1 MKIEEKYK
9 QRFRRRLLSWYEK
22 HRRDMPWRETDDPY
36 KIWVSEIMLQ
46 QTQVSTVKPYYRAFV
61 RRFPTVGRLAK
72 ANLNEVMK
80 VWEGLGY
87 YGRAR
92 NLHKAAQEVVTRF
105 EGQIPDN
112 LQDLLSLPGI
122 GRYTA
127 GAILSIA
134 YHQPVEILDGN
145 VIRLLSRV
153 FHVTENVDMTE
164 TRKVLWDIAR
174 RVLPRK
180 HVQDFNQ
187 ALMELGSQVCKP
199 RRPLCETCPM
209 APVCEANRLSIQTQL
224 PVRTPRKPVPHY
236 DVTAGIIWKGD
247 KLLIT
252 LRPPRGLLGG
262 LWEFPGG
269 TLEAGEI
276 LEGCLHREIREELG
290 IDIEVGDPIVSVK
303 HAYTH
308 FKITLHAFHCQYR
321 GGRIQCLA
329 CDDYRWI
336 STDSFH
342 EYAFPAADRKIIEI
356 LEKES
361 PNENSKYQKPNVK

>member
-1 MKIEEKYK
+1 MRIEEKFK
-9 QRFRRRLLSWYEK
+9 QRLRRRLLSWYEK

-46 QTQVSTVKPYYRAFV
+46 QTQVKTVESYYHAFV
-61 RRFPTVGRLAK
+61 RRFPTVEGLAK
-72 ANLNEVMK
+72 ANLHEVMK

-92 NLHKAAQEVVTRF
+92 NLHRAAREVVSRF
-105 EGQIPDN
+105 DGRIPDN
-112 LQDLLSLPGI
+112 IHDLISLPGI

-134 YHQPVEILDGN
+134 FHQPVAILDGN
-145 VIRLLSRV
+145 VMRLLSRV
-153 FHVTENVDMTE
+153 FHVTENVDKSE
-164 TRKVLWDIAR
+164 TRNVLWNIAR
-174 RVLPRK
+174 DILPRK
-180 HVQDFNQ
+180 RVQDFNQ
-187 ALMELGSQVCKP
+187 GLMELGNMVCRP
-199 RRPLCETCPM
+199 RQPLCDMCPVAPLCE
-209 APVCEANRLSIQTQL
+209 AKRLSIQAQL
-224 PVRTPRKPVPHY
+224 PVRTPRKPIPHH

-247 KLLIT
+247 RLLIT

-269 TLEAGEI
+269 TLEAGET
-276 LEGCLHREIREELG
+276 LQDCLKREIREELG
-290 IDIEVGDPIVSVK
+290 IDIEVGDPVVSVK

-308 FKITLHAFHCQYR
+308 FKITLHAFHCRYA
-321 GGRIQCLA
+321 GGKIRCLA

-336 STDSFH
+336 TTKDFG

-361 PNENSKYQKPNVK
+361 IIKITNSTSGGRS